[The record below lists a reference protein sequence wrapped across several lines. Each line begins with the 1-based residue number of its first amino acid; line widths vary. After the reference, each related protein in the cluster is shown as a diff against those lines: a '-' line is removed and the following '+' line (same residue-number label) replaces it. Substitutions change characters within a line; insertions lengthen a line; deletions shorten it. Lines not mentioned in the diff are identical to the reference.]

1 MKDYL
6 MLLVNISFLV
16 TWFYTPKTQIGTW
29 VAAIVAVVAVV
40 ALIVDTVDII
50 NFIFKSRKRNE

>member
-29 VAAIVAVVAVV
+29 VAAIVAVVA
-40 ALIVDTVDII
+40 LIVDTVDII

>member
-16 TWFYTPKTQIGTW
+16 TWFYTPKTQIGIW
-29 VAAIVAVVAVV
+29 VAAIVAVVALV
-40 ALIVDTVDII
+40 VDTVDII